1 MEPWTALPNVI
12 YTGSLREI
20 GYFRECSLFDA
31 RVFVH
36 AAKIYKV
43 RATFT
48 RNWDCWSL
56 LRKWLATAKR
66 KHRRRP

>member
-48 RNWDCWSL
+48 RN
-56 LRKWLATAKR
+56 
-66 KHRRRP
+66 